1 MAADVCKLLELPVS
15 GTTRP
20 LFYWCDIT
28 FTDVCIL
35 SNIVKVDGIFLA
47 YWKDRIMSLSRYH
60 LWVTP
65 NSPYFLDLVKMI
77 NHTLLKYDWNWFYYE
92 LTVCCAWS
100 FTFAQSSGL
109 LFISNKISFSAWW
122 LIFIKSKM
130 FLSPTSTWLLI
141 LAVHKLFCL

>member
-1 MAADVCKLLELPVS
+1 MAADVYKLLEIPVS

-28 FTDVCIL
+28 STDVCIL

-47 YWKDRIMSLSRYH
+47 CWKDWIMSLSRYH

-65 NSPYFLDLVKMI
+65 NSPDLVHLVKMI
-77 NHTLLKYDWNWFYYE
+77 NHTLLKYDWNRFYYE
-92 LTVCCAWS
+92 LTACCAWS
-100 FTFAQSSGL
+100 FSFARSSGL
-109 LFISNKISFSAWW
+109 LFIPDKISFSVWW

-130 FLSPTSTWLLI
+130 FLSPASTWSLI
-141 LAVHKLFCL
+141 LAMHKLFCL